1 MTEMRMLV
9 RIVASLMLVAGL
21 AATAASAD
29 DRTGGKREPRADA
42 SIVNGTSVSIGE
54 LPWLAHI
61 VYDGPV
67 DDYECTGSVVA
78 PRLVMTAAHC
88 VLSEAGHIQSPANFQ
103 VVTGASDLKQLTPA
117 NVSGVVQALVAPG
130 FSISTLRPDAA
141 LLVLGAPVSAPPI
154 PLADSTDAGLY
165 GAGTPI
171 TIAGWGLTRGDSI
184 KTPTVLRKG
193 ETVIQGTPFCRRK
206 IGRISSG
213 YDSGAQLCAASA
225 PRFEVSSCNG
235 DSGGPSIAVR
245 PDGTS
250 VQVGVISFGV
260 VGCDTRNPEVHTRVD
275 GISLWVG
282 QWIDALEHGGPAPA
296 VFVPRLLRLPPLTIG
311 DARYLSWELMAFD
324 FRNRFLQGRFKE
336 IACRRIERS
345 KVKCGVFW
353 YHARRVY
360 IGAITTYL
368 SLPREG
374 SPLNFSYRIKRYG
387 AACWLYRNP
396 RGCPRALFYR

>member
-1 MTEMRMLV
+1 MTEMRAV
-9 RIVASLMLVAGL
+9 GTIVASLALLAGI
-21 AATAASAD
+21 AAPAASAD
-29 DRTGGKREPRADA
+29 DRPGGNRGPGADA
-42 SIVNGTSVSIGE
+42 SIVNGTSASIGE

-67 DDYECTGSVVA
+67 DDYECSGSVVA

-103 VVTGASDLKQLTPA
+103 VVTGASDLKQITPA

-130 FSISTLRPDAA
+130 FSLSTLRPDAA
-141 LLVLGAPVSAPPI
+141 LLVLQAPASAPPI
-154 PLADSTDAGLY
+154 PLAGSTDASLY

-171 TIAGWGLTRGDSI
+171 TIAGWGLTGGNSAR
-184 KTPTVLRKG
+184 TPTVLRKG
-193 ETVIQGTPFCRRK
+193 ETVVQSTAFCRRK
-206 IGRISSG
+206 IGRIASG
-213 YDSGAQLCAASA
+213 YDSVTQLCAASA
-225 PRFEVSSCNG
+225 PGFEVSSCNG

-245 PDGTS
+245 SDGTS
-250 VQVGVISFGV
+250 VQVGVISYGI

-275 GISLWVG
+275 GISPWIG
-282 QWIDALEHGGPAPA
+282 QWIDAVEHGGPAPA

-311 DARYLSWELMAFD
+311 DARSLSWELLALD
-324 FRNRFLQGRFKE
+324 FRSRFLQGRFKE

-353 YHARRVY
+353 YHARKVY

-387 AACWLYRNP
+387 AACWLSRNP
-396 RGCPRALFYR
+396 RGCPRVLFYR